1 MPESRDCDNPV
12 IPAYAGIQEVKQV
25 GAMEKQPCVYLLAS
39 KRNGTLYT
47 GVTSNLVKRA
57 WEHKNNL
64 VECFTS
70 KYSVHTLVWYEL
82 HDTMESAIQR
92 EKAIKNWKRAWKIKT
107 IEEQNP
113 LWEDLYLDLI

>member
-1 MPESRDCDNPV
+1 MDHCLKVISSFRRMPESRDCDNPV
-12 IPAYAGIQEVKQV
+12 IPACAGIQEVKQV

-47 GVTSNLVKRA
+47 GVTSNLIKRA

-70 KYSVHTLVWYEL
+70 K
-82 HDTMESAIQR
+82 
-92 EKAIKNWKRAWKIKT
+92 
-107 IEEQNP
+107 
-113 LWEDLYLDLI
+113 